1 MQSGARADAPKTT
14 CGPGLSA
21 HGLQSAYEILRDAV
35 IHPSHRIGTGPSG
48 RVVLVRE
55 GMTAW
60 IRISELRPTVS
71 DPSPTQRPSDLP
83 RLPVGGV
90 TIMIAALILSLPVE
104 APHA

>member
-1 MQSGARADAPKTT
+1 
-14 CGPGLSA
+14 LNA

-35 IHPSHRIGTGPSG
+35 IHPSHCTGTGSGG

-60 IRISELRPTVS
+60 IRISELRPVVS
-71 DPSPTQRPSDLP
+71 DPSSTQRPSDLP
-83 RLPVGGV
+83 CLPMSGV

-104 APHA
+104 VPHA